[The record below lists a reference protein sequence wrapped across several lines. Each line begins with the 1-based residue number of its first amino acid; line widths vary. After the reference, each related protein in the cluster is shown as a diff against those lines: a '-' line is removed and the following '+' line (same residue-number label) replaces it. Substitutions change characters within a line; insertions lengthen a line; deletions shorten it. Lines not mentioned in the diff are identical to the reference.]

1 MKTPIVLLGLLAA
14 SIATSGQAAEKV
26 YKWKDA
32 AGVTH
37 FSDAPPPKGTQ
48 FENVQVK
55 GEAPI
60 ATADNGASAEAN
72 AGEKKAQEQ
81 AGTADPNKPA
91 SGDKGPCEQA
101 RNRLVLLES
110 KSELNTI
117 ENGKTVPMTPQMR
130 AAELNVA
137 RAQVQSYCNGTAA
150 PAS

>member
-1 MKTPIVLLGLLAA
+1 MRTPIVLLGLLAA
-14 SIATSGQAAEKV
+14 AIVTDGQAAEKV

-55 GEAPI
+55 GENPVTTNEGSGNENAGSEGKP
-60 ATADNGASAEAN
+60 AEGAASAN
-72 AGEKKAQEQ
+72 
-81 AGTADPNKPA
+81 PNKPS
-91 SGDKGPCEQA
+91 SGDKGLCEQA
-101 RNRLVLLES
+101 RGRLTLLES
-110 KSELNTI
+110 KSELNTV

-137 RAQVQSYCNGTAA
+137 RAQVQSYCGDGTP